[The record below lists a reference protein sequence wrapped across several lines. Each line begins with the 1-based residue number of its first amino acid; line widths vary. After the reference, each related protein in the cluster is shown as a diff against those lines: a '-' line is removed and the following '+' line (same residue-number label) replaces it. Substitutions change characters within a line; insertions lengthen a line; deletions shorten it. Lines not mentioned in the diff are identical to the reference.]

1 MPRIAQIRV
10 YTAGNGLQEAPMQVK
25 KVITYV
31 LVAFVVFYLF
41 TRPAQAA
48 SAVNGV
54 FDGIVHG
61 ANQLA
66 VFFTNVLT

>member
-1 MPRIAQIRV
+1 MRFKKPIV
-10 YTAGNGLQEAPMQVK
+10 YLLA
-25 KVITYV
+25 
-31 LVAFVVFYLF
+31 AFVCFYLF

-48 SAVNGV
+48 AAVNGV

-66 VFFTNVLT
+66 VFATGLAR